1 MSDPMQT
8 SSRLEERDDSPTS
21 STIEGVRARLVPVL
35 LWLLERL
42 GTGMLFLVVISLI
55 VIQTTAVVSHWYG
68 KQAADQTEQFLCF
81 MLVGITVLGSGYLA
95 FIGLRKW
102 RPVAHLPAP
111 HPPEPVDSPKGI
123 DDPIQISRAH
133 KTLMRIFFIF
143 FIVTRASPGILMFS
157 IMIGIST
164 VLYLLWLRRICP
176 DWKSAVSET
185 FLILVLGM
193 ALRVWKDSLQPPVPV
208 KQRPLP
214 AVHQEGIPPSGV
226 AISSIVHSRRNSSCP
241 DFQKS

>member
-1 MSDPMQT
+1 MSDPMQ
-8 SSRLEERDDSPTS
+8 SSSGLEERDDFPIPS
-21 STIEGVRARLVPVL
+21 ILEGVRARLVPVL

-81 MLVGITVLGSGYLA
+81 MLVGFTALGSGYLA
-95 FIGLRKW
+95 LIGLRKR
-102 RPVAHLPAP
+102 RPVA
-111 HPPEPVDSPKGI
+111 HPPEPVDSPKDLDGS
-123 DDPIQISRAH
+123 SR
-133 KTLMRIFFIF
+133 LF
-143 FIVTRASPGILMFS
+143 RASKELMKILFFSCIVVFARPGHPTFLLIVVLA
-157 IMIGIST
+157 T
-164 VLYLLWLRRICP
+164 VLYLLWQRWLSP
-176 DWKSAVSET
+176 DWGTAIGET

-208 KQRPLP
+208 KQRPAS

-226 AISSIVHSRRNSSCP
+226 AISSTVHSRRNSSCP